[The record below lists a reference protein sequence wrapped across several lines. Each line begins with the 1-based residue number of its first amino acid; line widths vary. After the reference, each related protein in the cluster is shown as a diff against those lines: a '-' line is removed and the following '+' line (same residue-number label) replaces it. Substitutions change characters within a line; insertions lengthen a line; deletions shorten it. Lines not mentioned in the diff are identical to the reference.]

1 MKNSDDHEWRKTRSL
16 LREHLTVPPLQNP
29 DFINS
34 RVLEEITREG
44 RKRPSAASAFSL
56 RWLFWSGATALL
68 AAALLTAV
76 LMPREF
82 GLRSES
88 EFISQ
93 VISARAE
100 MPQLSVSQFQAPGE
114 RGVVLWVEGTDFIP
128 AEEAVR

>member
-1 MKNSDDHEWRKTRSL
+1 MKNSDDRDWEKTRSL

-34 RVLEEITREG
+34 RVLEEITRED
-44 RKRPSAASAFSL
+44 RPRPAAPAFSL

-68 AAALLTAV
+68 MAAVLTAV

-100 MPQLSVSQFQAPGE
+100 LPQLSVTQFQAPGE
-114 RGVVLWVEGTDFIP
+114 RGVVLWVEGTEFIP
-128 AEEAVR
+128 AEEVVR

>member
-1 MKNSDDHEWRKTRSL
+1 MKNSDDHEWQKTRSL
-16 LREHLTVPPLQNP
+16 LREHLDVPPLQNP

-34 RVLEEITREG
+34 RVMEEIERTG
-44 RKRPSAASAFSL
+44 RLRPAAPAFTL

-68 AAALLTAV
+68 VAGLLTAV

-82 GLRSES
+82 GLRDKE

-93 VISARAE
+93 VITARAE
-100 MPQLSVSQFQAPGE
+100 TPQLSVSQFPAPGE
-114 RGVVLWVEGTDFIP
+114 RGVVLWVDGVDYIP

>member
-1 MKNSDDHEWRKTRSL
+1 MKNSDDPEWQKTRAL
-16 LREHLTVPPLQNP
+16 LRAHLTVPPLQNP

-34 RVLEEITREG
+34 RVLEEITRPEPP
-44 RKRPSAASAFSL
+44 RAAVPAFSL

-100 MPQLSVSQFQAPGE
+100 LPQLSVSQFQAPGE
-114 RGVVLWVEGTDFIP
+114 RGVVLWVDGAEYIP
-128 AEEAVR
+128 AGEAVR

>member
-1 MKNSDDHEWRKTRSL
+1 MKNSDDHEWDKTRSL

-34 RVLEEITREG
+34 RVLEEINRED
-44 RKRPSAASAFSL
+44 RPRTVVPAFSL
-56 RWLFWSGATALL
+56 RWLFWSGATALFT
-68 AAALLTAV
+68 AALLTAI

-93 VISARAE
+93 VINARAE
-100 MPQLSVSQFQAPGE
+100 LPQLSVTQFQAPGE
-114 RGVVLWVEGTDFIP
+114 RGVVLWVEGTEFIP
-128 AEEAVR
+128 AGEAVR

>member
-1 MKNSDDHEWRKTRSL
+1 MKNSDDHDWQKTRAI

-34 RVLEEITREG
+34 RVLAEIERED
-44 RKRPSAASAFSL
+44 RKPSAAPGFSL

-68 AAALLTAV
+68 TAGLLTAL
-76 LMPREF
+76 LMPHEF
-82 GLRSES
+82 GLRNKE

-93 VISARAE
+93 VVCARAE
-100 MPQLSVSQFQAPGE
+100 TPQLSVSQFRAPGE
-114 RGVVLWVEGTDFIP
+114 RGVVLWMDGVDYIP

>member
-1 MKNSDDHEWRKTRSL
+1 MKNSDDREWEKTRNL
-16 LREHLTVPPLQNP
+16 LREHLTVPPLTNP

-34 RVLEEITREG
+34 RVLEAIEREE
-44 RKRPSAASAFSL
+44 RPRPAASGWSL

-68 AAALLTAV
+68 MAGLLTAV

-82 GLRSES
+82 GLRSHD

-100 MPQLSVSQFQAPGE
+100 MPQLSVTGFQVPDG
-114 RGVVLWVEGTDFIP
+114 RGVVLWMEGVDYIP
-128 AEEAVR
+128 AGEGVR

>member
-1 MKNSDDHEWRKTRSL
+1 MKNSDDPEWQKTRAL
-16 LREHLTVPPLQNP
+16 LRAHLTVPPLQNP

-34 RVLEEITREG
+34 RVLEEITRTD
-44 RKRPSAASAFSL
+44 RRRTAAPALSL

-100 MPQLSVSQFQAPGE
+100 LPQLSVSQFQAPGE
-114 RGVVLWVEGTDFIP
+114 RGVVLWVEGAEYIP
-128 AEEAVR
+128 AGEAVR

>member
-1 MKNSDDHEWRKTRSL
+1 MKNSDDHEWQKTRSL

-34 RVLEEITREG
+34 RVLEEITRME
-44 RKRPSAASAFSL
+44 RPHPSAPAFSL

-128 AEEAVR
+128 AEEVVR

>member
-1 MKNSDDHEWRKTRSL
+1 MKNSDDHEWQKTRSL

-34 RVLEEITREG
+34 RVLEEIERAD
-44 RKRPSAASAFSL
+44 RLRPAAPTFSL

-68 AAALLTAV
+68 VAGLLTAV

-82 GLRSES
+82 GLRNKE

-93 VISARAE
+93 VVSARAE
-100 MPQLSVSQFQAPGE
+100 TPQLSVTQFQAPGE
-114 RGVVLWVEGTDFIP
+114 RGVVLWVDGVDYIP
-128 AEEAVR
+128 AGEAVR